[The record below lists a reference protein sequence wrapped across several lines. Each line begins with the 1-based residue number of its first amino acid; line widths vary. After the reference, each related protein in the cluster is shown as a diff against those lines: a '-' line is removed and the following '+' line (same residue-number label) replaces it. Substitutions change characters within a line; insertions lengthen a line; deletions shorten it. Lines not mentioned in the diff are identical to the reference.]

1 MTAVNLPFAGLRAK
15 RAGGRPHR
23 NLIVDRTQDLRVFPG
38 LWAKLGVLGLVVLY
52 FVIPGQ
58 LTPADLGILTLCG
71 IYAIGALGLNLL
83 TGYAGQVSLGHATL
97 FGAGAFAANWF
108 GDRWDLPIW
117 LYLPAAAGV
126 GFLIGCI
133 IGPFALRL
141 RGNYLAIVTLG
152 LLFIGEHLFNTWRS
166 VTGGNRGTASTEL
179 RATFGPLDFE
189 DLEIGGTVYTRE
201 QGMFWLVW
209 ALVALVAILVKNI
222 VRSRPGRALQA
233 VRDRDVSAEVIGVSL
248 SRTKIAAFATSSA
261 IAAFAGGLF
270 AVWKGYINSG
280 DFGGQ
285 LGLFLS
291 ITFVAM
297 IIIGGVGTV
306 MGSIIGALV
315 VLGGQELIKK
325 NSDFA
330 LFSPLIKDPTDIA
343 DSSPFT
349 IGEFNNIVFGLAII
363 LFLIVEPRGIAALWL
378 RVKAYFLTWP
388 FRY

>member
-1 MTAVNLPFAGLRAK
+1 MTAINLPFIGARAN
-15 RAGGRPHR
+15 GGRAHR
-23 NLIVDRTQDLRVFPG
+23 NLVVNRAQDLRMFPG
-38 LWAKLGVLGLVVLY
+38 IWAKLGLLGLLGLY
-52 FVIPGQ
+52 LVIPSRF
-58 LTPADLGILTLCG
+58 TPADLGILTLCG

-117 LYLPAAAGV
+117 LYLPGAAVV
-126 GFLIGCI
+126 GFIIGCI

-152 LLFIGEHLFNTWRS
+152 LLFIGEHLFNNWRS
-166 VTGGNRGTASTEL
+166 VTGGNRGTPSADLE
-179 RATFGPLDFE
+179 AVIGPLDFE
-189 DLEIGGTVYTRE
+189 NLKVAGSTYTRE

-209 ALVALVAILVKNI
+209 ALVALVALLVKNM

-261 IAAFAGGLF
+261 IAAFAGGLY

-297 IIIGGVGTV
+297 IIVGGVGTV

-330 LFSPLIKDPTDIA
+330 LFTPLIKDPTDIA

-363 LFLIVEPRGIAALWL
+363 LFLMVEPRGIAALWL

>member
-1 MTAVNLPFAGLRAK
+1 MAAINLPLLRS
-15 RAGGRPHR
+15 RHGGRPYR
-23 NLIVDRTQDLRVFPG
+23 QLVTDRREDVRVFPG
-38 LWAKLGVLGLVVLY
+38 HFARLGVIGLVVLY
-52 FVIPGQ
+52 IAIPGQ
-58 LTPADLGILTLCG
+58 LLNADLEILNLVG
-71 IYAIGALGLNLL
+71 IYAIAALGLNLL

-108 GDRWDLPIW
+108 GSRWDLPIY
-117 LYLPAAAGV
+117 LYLPAAALV
-126 GFLIGCI
+126 GFIIGCV

-152 LLFIGEHLFNTWRS
+152 LLFIGEYVFNNWRS
-166 VTGGNRGTASTEL
+166 VTGGSRGTPSGDL
-179 RATFGPLDFE
+179 RAVIGPLDFE
-189 DLEIGGTVYTRE
+189 NLEVGGMVYDRP
-201 QGMFWLVW
+201 QSMFWLIW
-209 ALVALVAILVKNI
+209 AIVAIVAVLVKNI

-248 SRTKIAAFATSSA
+248 ARTKIAAFAVSSA
-261 IAAFAGGLF
+261 IAGLAGGLY
-270 AVWKGYINSG
+270 AVWKQYVNSA

-306 MGSIIGALV
+306 MGGIIGALV
-315 VLGGQELIKK
+315 VWGGQELIKK
-325 NSDFA
+325 YNDFF
-330 LFSPLIKDPTDIA
+330 LFAPLVKDPTDA
-343 DSSPFT
+343 TDTSPFT

-363 LFLIVEPRGIAALWL
+363 LFLMIEPRGIAALWL
-378 RVKAYFLTWP
+378 RMKTYFMTWP